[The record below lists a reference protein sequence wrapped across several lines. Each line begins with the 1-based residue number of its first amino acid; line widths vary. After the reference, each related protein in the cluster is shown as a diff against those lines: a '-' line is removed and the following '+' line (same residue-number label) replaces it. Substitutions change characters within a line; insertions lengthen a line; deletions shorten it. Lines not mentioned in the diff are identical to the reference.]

1 MNDKPT
7 PETPRGGFA
16 ESLRRFRHRVYRR
29 TVARVRAYRHELIIL
44 ALLATVLLILL
55 APLIYHAIP
64 SGHVGVLWKRFGEGT
79 LTDEVTSEGS
89 RLTFPWDR
97 LFLYDTRVQMVER
110 KVDVLSSDG
119 LKITLVLVWRF
130 RLVPDSAGLMHKY
143 IGTNYA
149 ETLLAPMVSAR
160 ARDIIAVY
168 QPDEVY
174 TDRRLKIQSQILEAV
189 VYDLKEKL
197 SVAGKKTDWV
207 TVEDVLI
214 KDMILPVGVQEA
226 IVRKNA
232 MFHEMEEYSY
242 RVQREQKEAE
252 RKRIEAVGI
261 RNFQEIV
268 SNGMSD
274 SYLRWR
280 GIEATV
286 DLAKSN
292 NAKMVVIGNASN
304 GLPLILNMDGKEDGA
319 GATGGSATAHAMK
332 AESRAA
338 KIGIADT
345 PKTRTSG
352 D

>member
-1 MNDKPT
+1 MNDKTIPAAS
-7 PETPRGGFA
+7 RGRIA
-16 ESLRRFRHRVYRR
+16 DDLRRARRRVA
-29 TVARVRAYRHELIIL
+29 ARLRAYRHELIVL
-44 ALLATVLLILL
+44 ALLATVALILML
-55 APLIYHAIP
+55 PLIYHGIP
-64 SGHVGVLWKRFGEGT
+64 SGHVGVLWKRFGPGT
-79 LTDEVTSEGS
+79 LTDETITEGS

-97 LFLYDTRVQMVER
+97 LFIYDTRVQMVER
-110 KVDVLSSDG
+110 QVDVLSSDG
-119 LKITLVLVWRF
+119 LKITLVLVWRY
-130 RLVPDSAGLMHKY
+130 RLMPDSAGLMHKY
-143 IGTNYA
+143 IGPNYA

-160 ARDIIAVY
+160 ARDVIAVY

-197 SVAGKKTDWV
+197 SVSGRKTDWL

-286 DLAKSN
+286 DLAKSQ
-292 NAKMVVIGNASN
+292 NAKTVVIGNSSN
-304 GLPLILNMDGKEDGA
+304 GLPLILNMDGKDAGQETAGGA
-319 GATGGSATAHAMK
+319 AARAAK

-338 KIGIADT
+338 AKTGTVDT
-345 PKTRTSG
+345 PKTRTTG

>member
-7 PETPRGGFA
+7 PETPRGGLA
-16 ESLRRFRHRVYRR
+16 AILRRGRRRVL
-29 TVARVRAYRHELIIL
+29 ARARAYRHELVIL
-44 ALLATVLLILL
+44 AMLATVVLILL
-55 APLIYHAIP
+55 LPLIYHAIP

-79 LTDEVTSEGS
+79 LTDEVSSEGS

-97 LFLYDTRVQMVER
+97 LFIYDTRVQMVER

-130 RLVPDSAGLMHKY
+130 RLVPDSAGLMHKF
-143 IGTNYA
+143 IGPNYA

-160 ARDIIAVY
+160 ARDVIAVY
-168 QPDEVY
+168 QPEEVY
-174 TDRRLKIQSQILEAV
+174 TDRRLKIQNQIQEAV
-189 VYDLKEKL
+189 LYDLRERL
-197 SVAGKKTDWV
+197 GSGAKKSIWLTL
-207 TVEDVLI
+207 EDVLI
-214 KDMILPVGVQEA
+214 KDMILPPGVQEA

-232 MFHEMEEYSY
+232 MFHEMEEYTY

-280 GIEATV
+280 GIEATL
-286 DLAKSN
+286 DLAKSQ
-292 NAKMVVIGNASN
+292 NAKVVVVGNAKN
-304 GLPLILNMDGKEDGA
+304 GLPLILNMDDKDVA
-319 GATGGSATAHAMK
+319 VSSASAAAAPK
-332 AESRAA
+332 AA
-338 KIGIADT
+338 KAPNLNSPDAGGAH
-345 PKTRTSG
+345 
-352 D
+352 

>member
-1 MNDKPT
+1 MNDKTT
-7 PETPRGGFA
+7 PVAPRGGFA
-16 ESLRRFRHRVYRR
+16 ESLRRLRHRARRR
-29 TVARVRAYRHELIIL
+29 TVARVRAYRHELVIL
-44 ALLATVLLILL
+44 ALLLTVTLILL
-55 APLIYHAIP
+55 VPLIYHAIP
-64 SGHVGVLWKRFGEGT
+64 SGHVGVLWKRFGDGT
-79 LTDEVTSEGS
+79 LTDEVTTEGS
-89 RLTFPWDR
+89 RLTLPWD
-97 LFLYDTRVQMVER
+97 LFFLYDTRVQMVER

-130 RLVPDSAGLMHKY
+130 RLLPDSAGLMHKY
-143 IGTNYA
+143 IGPNYA

-174 TDRRLKIQSQILEAV
+174 TDRRLKIQSQILESV
-189 VYDLKEKL
+189 LYDLKEKL
-197 SVAGKKTDWV
+197 SISGKKTDWLM
-207 TVEDVLI
+207 VEDVLI

-286 DLAKSN
+286 DLAKSP
-292 NAKMVVIGNASN
+292 NAKTVVIGNASN
-304 GLPLILNMDGKEDGA
+304 GLPLILNMDGKDDSA
-319 GATGGSATAHAMK
+319 GGGGGTAATH
-332 AESRAA
+332 AA
-338 KIGIADT
+338 KADSHAAKTGVVDT
-345 PKTRTSG
+345 PKTRTA